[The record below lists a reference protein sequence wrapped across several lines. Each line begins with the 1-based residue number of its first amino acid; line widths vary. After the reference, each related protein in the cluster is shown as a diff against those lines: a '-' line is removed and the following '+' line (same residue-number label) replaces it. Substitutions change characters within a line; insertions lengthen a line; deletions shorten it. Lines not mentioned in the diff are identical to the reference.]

1 MSTQATTF
9 QEYRRFERW
18 NACART
24 SSFRDSVIASLMPLG
39 YRSVEGLVDHGPS
52 LDSLRRYQWSS
63 SNTSSDQDSGKQLPI
78 YFLAPD
84 FVDKYSSI
92 GDPVNLQSS
101 KPSHLCLSWHVCVR
115 SWALIDVCWWKEAK
129 TNRGSLPCKLTNTEN
144 RRGCGASTL
153 HKWNIK
159 ERAPREENA
168 LMGAMF
174 PT

>member
-1 MSTQATTF
+1 MPDMGEKLWIMSTQATTI

-24 SSFRDSVIASLMPLG
+24 SSFRDSVIASLMPLR

-63 SNTSSDQDSGKQLPI
+63 SNTSSDQDSGKELPI
-78 YFLAPD
+78 YFLSPD

-101 KPSHLCLSWHVCVR
+101 KPSHLCPSWHVCVR
-115 SWALIDVCWWKEAK
+115 SWTSFWCLVAPPLC
-129 TNRGSLPCKLTNTEN
+129 RQGSL
-144 RRGCGASTL
+144 ASFGPPPVIILARTL
-153 HKWNIK
+153 
-159 ERAPREENA
+159 
-168 LMGAMF
+168 
-174 PT
+174 